1 MALFQHKPQTSDPKG
16 FYTVGEN
23 KTYLI
28 VGLGN
33 PGPEYKLT
41 RHNVGFMVIDQFV
54 DKTDEMED
62 WINKKD
68 LKCVLSG
75 GRLGESR
82 VIAMK
87 PSTFMN
93 LSGEAVSAVINFYNI
108 NPKNILVIHDDLDVD
123 FGQLRLRVGG
133 SDAGNNGIKSVIQ
146 HLGEDF
152 GRIRV
157 GIGPK
162 KPSQIASED
171 FVLQKFSSEQQDQL
185 PNLKQE
191 AMAVIT
197 EFIYGGHL
205 PHDTRSFLV

>member
-82 VIAMK
+82 VIAMT
-87 PSTFMN
+87 P
-93 LSGEAVSAVINFYNI
+93 
-108 NPKNILVIHDDLDVD
+108 
-123 FGQLRLRVGG
+123 
-133 SDAGNNGIKSVIQ
+133 
-146 HLGEDF
+146 
-152 GRIRV
+152 
-157 GIGPK
+157 
-162 KPSQIASED
+162 
-171 FVLQKFSSEQQDQL
+171 
-185 PNLKQE
+185 
-191 AMAVIT
+191 
-197 EFIYGGHL
+197 
-205 PHDTRSFLV
+205 

>member
-1 MALFQHKPQTSDPKG
+1 
-16 FYTVGEN
+16 
-23 KTYLI
+23 
-28 VGLGN
+28 
-33 PGPEYKLT
+33 
-41 RHNVGFMVIDQFV
+41 
-54 DKTDEMED
+54 
-62 WINKKD
+62 
-68 LKCVLSG
+68 
-75 GRLGESR
+75 
-82 VIAMK
+82 MK

>member
-23 KTYLI
+23 RTYLI

-33 PGPEYKLT
+33 PGPEYALT
-41 RHNVGFMVIDQFV
+41 RHNVGFMVLDQFV
-54 DKTDEMED
+54 DKTAEMED

-87 PSTFMN
+87 PTTFMN
-93 LSGEAVSAVINFYNI
+93 LSGEAVSAVINFYKV
-108 NPKNILVIHDDLDVD
+108 NPKNILVVHDDLDVE

-133 SDAGNNGIKSVIQ
+133 SDAGNNGIKSIIQ
-146 HLGEDF
+146 HIGKDF

-162 KPSQIASED
+162 MPAQIASED
-171 FVLQKFSSEQQDQL
+171 FVMQKFNQEEQDQL

-191 AMAVIT
+191 AIAAVT
-197 EFIYGGHL
+197 EFIYGGIL
-205 PHDTRSFLV
+205 PHDSRNFLV

>member
-1 MALFQHKPQTSDPKG
+1 MALFQQKPQTSDPKG

-28 VGLGN
+28 AGLGN
-33 PGPEYKLT
+33 PGNAYTLT
-41 RHNVGFMVIDQFV
+41 RHNAGFMVVDHFV
-54 DKTDEMED
+54 EKTDEMED

-68 LKCVLSG
+68 LKCLLSG

-87 PSTFMN
+87 PTTFMN
-93 LSGEAVSAVINFYNI
+93 LSGEAVSAVISFYKI
-108 NPKNILVIHDDLDVD
+108 NPKNILVVHDDLDVD

-146 HLGEDF
+146 YIGEDF

-162 KPSQIASED
+162 NPPQIPSED
-171 FVLQKFSSEQQDQL
+171 FVLQKFSKEEQEQL
-185 PNLKQE
+185 PNMKQE
-191 AMAVIT
+191 AIAVIT
-197 EFIYGGHL
+197 EFIYGGIL
-205 PHDTRSFLV
+205 PHDTRTFVV